1 MKKIWKGL
9 AVACAFVLIAPL
21 ASACDLFGGSQ
32 GSVKELS
39 GETLQSEYISWN
51 GRNYYNE
58 TNELNYFFYGNSGF
72 TVDFYGTEL
81 EATFYANNY
90 DDGAPDDDNDE
101 DDNVPNRPV
110 FVVSVDNVLIADN
123 KIKLDKDAG
132 KVVLDEAI
140 IKLSKNTLDPGT
152 TNLHLHT
159 VKLVSGLEEGAH
171 TLTLYKMGEAK
182 DNTTA
187 LKSIKTD
194 NKFYKQTENDKLKI
208 EIIGSSGI
216 TGYGALSY
224 STSKDA
230 ERNTENSFGALSL
243 AGLTAL
249 MLNADTSFM
258 SVSGGVL
265 CENIGGLSLQTIY
278 DYTGRTNGQDGN
290 GGIFKV
296 NGQNVMYNHEQKM
309 DIIIINMGGNDNSKD
324 YDLDTLQPQAV
335 NAFTAKLLQTHPNAT
350 IVWTGRGNYGSRISS
365 AVNAINNPKVVYV
378 GPIENKGGINTA
390 QDPHYGAND
399 HASIRTQLTNAN
411 MILDKLATLGF
422 HKQRTITIQ
431 EI

>member
-9 AVACAFVLIAPL
+9 AVTCAFVLVAPL
-21 ASACDLFGGSQ
+21 ATACDLFGNKGN
-32 GSVKELS
+32 VKELS
-39 GETLQSEYISWN
+39 GQNLQSEYIDWN

-58 TNELNYFFYGNSGF
+58 TNQLNYFFYGNSGF

-81 EATFYANNY
+81 EATFYATNY
-90 DDGAPDDDNDE
+90 ASSAHRPAFVVTVDDDL
-101 DDNVPNRPV
+101 
-110 FVVSVDNVLIADN
+110 VSDN
-123 KIKLDKDAG
+123 KIKLDKDAE
-132 KVVLDEAI
+132 KVVLDETV
-140 IKLSKNTLDPGT
+140 IKLTESTLDTGT
-152 TNLHLHT
+152 SNLHT
-159 VKLVSGLEEGAH
+159 IKLASGLEEGAH

-187 LKSIKTD
+187 LKSLKTD

-216 TGYGALSY
+216 TGYGDLSY
-224 STSKDA
+224 ATVDNRG
-230 ERNTENSFGALSL
+230 RNTANSFGAFSL
-243 AGLTAL
+243 AGLAAL

-278 DYTGRTNGQDGN
+278 DYTGRTEGSDGN
-290 GGIFKV
+290 GAIFKV
-296 NGQNVMYNHEQKM
+296 DGQNVMYDHDEEM
-309 DIIIINMGGNDNSKD
+309 DIVIINMGGNDSQSAN
-324 YDLDTLQPQAV
+324 LDTLQPQAV
-335 NAFTAKLLQTHPNAT
+335 TTFTAKLLQTHPNAT
-350 IVWTGRGNYGSRISS
+350 IVWTGRGNYGSRISG
-365 AVNAINNPKVVYV
+365 AVNALNNPKVVYV
-378 GPIENKGGINTA
+378 GPIEGAGGSNSAT
-390 QDPHYGAND
+390 DPHYGAND

-422 HKQRTITIQ
+422 QKQRTITIQ

>member
-9 AVACAFVLIAPL
+9 AVTCAFMIVAPL

-32 GSVKELS
+32 STVKQLS
-39 GETLQSEYISWN
+39 GETLQSDYITWN

-81 EATFYANNY
+81 EATFYATNY
-90 DDGAPDDDNDE
+90 ASNAH
-101 DDNVPNRPV
+101 RPA
-110 FVVSVDNVLIADN
+110 FVVTVDNELVADN
-123 KIKLDKDAG
+123 KIKLDKDNE
-132 KVVLDEAI
+132 KVVLDETVV
-140 IKLSKNTLDPGT
+140 KLTESTLDTGT
-152 TNLHLHT
+152 SNLHT
-159 VKLVSGLEEGAH
+159 VKLASGLEEGAH

-194 NKFYKQTENDKLKI
+194 SKFYKQTDNDKLKI

-216 TGYGALSY
+216 TGYGDLSY
-224 STSKDA
+224 STADNKGRS
-230 ERNTENSFGALSL
+230 TSNSFGAFSL

-278 DYTGRTNGQDGN
+278 DYTGRTEGNDGN
-290 GGIFKV
+290 GAIFKV
-296 NGQNVMYNHEQKM
+296 NSQNVMYNHEEDM
-309 DIIIINMGGNDNSKD
+309 DIIIINMGGNDSQSAN
-324 YDLDTLQPQAV
+324 LDTLQPQAV
-335 NAFTAKLLQTHPNAT
+335 NAFTAKLLQKHPNAT
-350 IVWTGRGNYGSRISS
+350 IVWTGRGNYGSRISG
-365 AVNAINNPKVVYV
+365 AVNALNNPKVVYV
-378 GPIENKGGINTA
+378 GPIEGSGGSNTA
-390 QDPHYGAND
+390 TDPHYGAND

-422 HKQRTITIQ
+422 QKQRTITIQ
-431 EI
+431 EV

>member
-1 MKKIWKGL
+1 MKKFWKGL
-9 AVACAFVLIAPL
+9 AVTCAFVLIAPL
-21 ASACDLFGGSQ
+21 ASACDLFGSK

-81 EATFYANNY
+81 EATFYATNF
-90 DDGAPDDDNDE
+90 ASSTH
-101 DDNVPNRPV
+101 RPS
-110 FVVSVDNVLIADN
+110 FVVTVDNELVADN
-123 KIKLDKDAG
+123 KIKLDKDAE

-140 IKLSKNTLDPGT
+140 IKLTESTVDTGT
-152 TNLHLHT
+152 TNLHT
-159 VKLVSGLEEGAH
+159 IKLASGLEEGAH

-216 TGYGALSY
+216 TGYGDLSY
-224 STSKDA
+224 STADNKG
-230 ERNTENSFGALSL
+230 RKTTNSFGAFSL

-278 DYTGRTNGQDGN
+278 DYTGRIEGSDGN
-290 GGIFKV
+290 GAIFKV
-296 NGQNVMYNHEQKM
+296 NDQNVMYNHEEKM
-309 DIIIINMGGNDNSKD
+309 DIVIINMGGNDSQSAN
-324 YDLDTLQPQAV
+324 LDTLQPQAV
-335 NAFTAKLLQTHPNAT
+335 NAFTAKLLQKHPDAT

-365 AVNAINNPKVVYV
+365 AVNALNNPKVVYV
-378 GPIENKGGINTA
+378 GPIEGSGGSNTA

-411 MILDKLATLGF
+411 MILDKLATLGIQ
-422 HKQRTITIQ
+422 KQRTITIQ

>member
-1 MKKIWKGL
+1 MKKFWKGL
-9 AVACAFVLIAPL
+9 AVSCAFVLIAPL
-21 ASACDLFGGSQ
+21 AGACDLFGGSQ

-81 EATFYANNY
+81 EATFYATNF
-90 DDGAPDDDNDE
+90 ASSAH
-101 DDNVPNRPV
+101 RPS
-110 FVVSVDNVLIADN
+110 FVVTVDNELVADN
-123 KIKLDKDAG
+123 KIKLDKDNE
-132 KVVLDEAI
+132 KVVLDETV
-140 IKLSKNTLDPGT
+140 IKLTESTVDTGT
-152 TNLHLHT
+152 TNLHT
-159 VKLVSGLEEGAH
+159 VKLASGLEEGAH

-216 TGYGALSY
+216 TGYGDLSY
-224 STSKDA
+224 STADNKG
-230 ERNTENSFGALSL
+230 RNTSNSFGAFSL

-278 DYTGRTNGQDGN
+278 DYTGRIEGNDNN

-296 NGQNVMYNHEQKM
+296 NGQNVMYNHEEKM
-309 DIIIINMGGNDNSKD
+309 DIVIINMGGNDSQSAN
-324 YDLDTLQPQAV
+324 LDTLQPQAV

-365 AVNAINNPKVVYV
+365 AVNALNNPKVVYV
-378 GPIENKGGINTA
+378 GPIEGAGGSNTA

-411 MILDKLATLGF
+411 MILDKLATLGIQ
-422 HKQRTITIQ
+422 KQRTITIQ

>member
-1 MKKIWKGL
+1 MKKFWKGL
-9 AVACAFVLIAPL
+9 AVTCAFVLIAPL
-21 ASACDLFGGSQ
+21 AGACDLFGSQ

-81 EATFYANNY
+81 EATFYATNF
-90 DDGAPDDDNDE
+90 ASSAH
-101 DDNVPNRPV
+101 RPS
-110 FVVSVDNVLIADN
+110 FVVTVDNELVADN
-123 KIKLDKDAG
+123 KIKLDKDNE
-132 KVVLDEAI
+132 KVVLDETV
-140 IKLSKNTLDPGT
+140 IKLTESTVDTGT
-152 TNLHLHT
+152 TNLHT
-159 VKLVSGLEEGAH
+159 VKLASGLEEGAH

-216 TGYGALSY
+216 TGYGDLSY
-224 STSKDA
+224 STADNKG
-230 ERNTENSFGALSL
+230 RNTSNSFGAFSL
-243 AGLTAL
+243 AGLTAI

-278 DYTGRTNGQDGN
+278 DYTGRIEGSDGN
-290 GGIFKV
+290 GAIFKV
-296 NGQNVMYNHEQKM
+296 NGQNVMYNHEEQM
-309 DIIIINMGGNDNSKD
+309 DIVIINMGGNDSQSAN
-324 YDLDTLQPQAV
+324 LDTLQPQAV
-335 NAFTAKLLQTHPNAT
+335 NAFTAKLLQKHPDAT

-365 AVNAINNPKVVYV
+365 AVNALNNPKVVYV
-378 GPIENKGGINTA
+378 GPIEGSGGSNTA

-411 MILDKLATLGF
+411 MILDKLATLGIQ
-422 HKQRTITIQ
+422 KQRTITIQ

>member
-9 AVACAFVLIAPL
+9 AVTCAFMIVAPL

-32 GSVKELS
+32 STVKQLS
-39 GETLQSEYISWN
+39 GETLQSDYITWN

-81 EATFYANNY
+81 EATFYATNF
-90 DDGAPDDDNDE
+90 ASSAH
-101 DDNVPNRPV
+101 RPA
-110 FVVSVDNVLIADN
+110 FVVTVDNELVADN
-123 KIKLDKDAG
+123 KIKLDKDNE
-132 KVVLDEAI
+132 KVVLDETVV
-140 IKLSKNTLDPGT
+140 KLTESTLDTGT
-152 TNLHLHT
+152 TNLHT
-159 VKLVSGLEEGAH
+159 VKLASGLQEGAH

-187 LKSIKTD
+187 LKSLKTD
-194 NKFYKQTENDKLKI
+194 NKFYKQAENDKLKI

-216 TGYGALSY
+216 TGYGDLSY
-224 STSKDA
+224 STADNKG
-230 ERNTENSFGALSL
+230 RNTTNSFGALSL

-278 DYTGRTNGQDGN
+278 DYTGRTEGNDNN

-296 NGQNVMYNHEQKM
+296 NGQNVMYNHEEQM
-309 DIIIINMGGNDNSKD
+309 DIVIINMGGNDSQSAN
-324 YDLDTLQPQAV
+324 LDTLQPQAV
-335 NAFTAKLLQTHPNAT
+335 NAFTAKLLQKHPDAT

-365 AVNAINNPKVVYV
+365 AVNALNNPKVVYV
-378 GPIENKGGINTA
+378 GPIEGSGGSNTA
-390 QDPHYGAND
+390 TDPHYGAND

-411 MILDKLATLGF
+411 MILDKLATLGIQ
-422 HKQRTITIQ
+422 KQRTITIQ

>member
-9 AVACAFVLIAPL
+9 AVTCAFMIVAPL

-32 GSVKELS
+32 STVKQLS
-39 GETLQSEYISWN
+39 GETLQSDYITWN

-81 EATFYANNY
+81 EATFYATNY
-90 DDGAPDDDNDE
+90 DSNAH
-101 DDNVPNRPV
+101 RPA
-110 FVVSVDNVLIADN
+110 FVVTVDNELVADN
-123 KIKLDKDAG
+123 KIKLDKDNE
-132 KVVLDEAI
+132 KVVLDETVV
-140 IKLSKNTLDPGT
+140 KLTESTLDTGT
-152 TNLHLHT
+152 SNLHT
-159 VKLVSGLEEGAH
+159 VKLASGLQEGAH

-187 LKSIKTD
+187 LKSLKTD
-194 NKFYKQTENDKLKI
+194 NKFYKQADNDKLKI

-216 TGYGALSY
+216 TGYGDLSY
-224 STSKDA
+224 STSDNRG
-230 ERNTENSFGALSL
+230 RNTSNSFGAFSL

-278 DYTGRTNGQDGN
+278 DYTGRIEGSDGN
-290 GGIFKV
+290 GAIFKV
-296 NGQNVMYNHEQKM
+296 NSQNVMYNHEEEM
-309 DIIIINMGGNDNSKD
+309 DIIIINMGGNDSQSAN
-324 YDLDTLQPQAV
+324 LDTLQPQAV
-335 NAFTAKLLQTHPNAT
+335 NAFTAKLLQKHPNAT
-350 IVWTGRGNYGSRISS
+350 IVWTGRGNYGSRISG
-365 AVNAINNPKVVYV
+365 AVNALNNPKVVYV
-378 GPIENKGGINTA
+378 GPIEGSGGSNTA
-390 QDPHYGAND
+390 TDPHYGAND

-422 HKQRTITIQ
+422 QKQRTITIQ
-431 EI
+431 EV

>member
-9 AVACAFVLIAPL
+9 AVTCAFMIVAPL

-32 GSVKELS
+32 STVKQLS
-39 GETLQSEYISWN
+39 GETLQSDYITWN

-81 EATFYANNY
+81 EATFYATNY
-90 DDGAPDDDNDE
+90 ASNAH
-101 DDNVPNRPV
+101 RPA
-110 FVVSVDNVLIADN
+110 FVVTVDNELVADN
-123 KIKLDKDAG
+123 KIKLDKDNE
-132 KVVLDEAI
+132 KVVLDETVV
-140 IKLSKNTLDPGT
+140 KLTESTLDT
-152 TNLHLHT
+152 VTSNLHT
-159 VKLVSGLEEGAH
+159 VKLASGLQEGAH

-187 LKSIKTD
+187 LKSLKTD
-194 NKFYKQTENDKLKI
+194 NKFYKQADNDKLKI

-216 TGYGALSY
+216 TGYGDLSY
-224 STSKDA
+224 STSDNRG
-230 ERNTENSFGALSL
+230 RNTSNSFGAFSL

-278 DYTGRTNGQDGN
+278 DYTGRIEGSDGN
-290 GGIFKV
+290 GAIFKV
-296 NGQNVMYNHEQKM
+296 NSQNVMYNHEEEM
-309 DIIIINMGGNDNSKD
+309 DIIIINMGGNDSQSAN
-324 YDLDTLQPQAV
+324 LDTLQPQAV
-335 NAFTAKLLQTHPNAT
+335 NAFTAKLLQKHPNAT
-350 IVWTGRGNYGSRISS
+350 IVWTGRGNYGSRISG
-365 AVNAINNPKVVYV
+365 AVNALNNPKVVYV
-378 GPIENKGGINTA
+378 GPIEGSGGSNTA
-390 QDPHYGAND
+390 TDPHYGAND

-422 HKQRTITIQ
+422 QKQRTITIQ
-431 EI
+431 EV